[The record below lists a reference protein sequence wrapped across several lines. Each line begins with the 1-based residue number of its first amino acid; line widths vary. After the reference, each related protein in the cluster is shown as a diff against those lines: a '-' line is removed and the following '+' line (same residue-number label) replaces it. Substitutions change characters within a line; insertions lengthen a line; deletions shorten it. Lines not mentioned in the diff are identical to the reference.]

1 VTSPNGVT
9 PPGSAT
15 EGAGLAAWAAKSGDE
30 WKTASTNDVKSSFEG
45 PGGFWGKLLI
55 NLFSGFANLGSFL
68 DGITDAFT
76 GTLSGGGLFGGIF
89 DHAQQLNTDVGDVKN
104 GIEQLLGGGTRQTIV
119 GSAATWTNPGAGFF
133 VTVETV
139 GGGQAGYRGDSAT
152 GQGGAGG
159 MSGGYAREQFNSED
173 LPSTVTATPGA
184 GGVFS
189 GAGGNLGTVSSF
201 GSYVVSTPGI
211 GSAKMPTGVFVSAS
225 TPGAGGDGGSQGG
238 VGFRGGA
245 SALAAGGVV
254 GSTTGGNG
262 AAAGSDPDY
271 ISGGGGGAGGSGSFG
286 TGGNGGFPGGAG
298 AGGSATVGNR
308 GNGGTGAAGAIYV
321 TVKARPA

>member
-1 VTSPNGVT
+1 MTSPDGFTPDGAYTGDTLHEMQDVT
-9 PPGSAT
+9 QADVA
-15 EGAGLAAWAAKSGDE
+15 GAQHAEISGLLGDVAD
-30 WKTASTNDVKSSFEG
+30 TFVDNLL
-45 PGGFWGKLLI
+45 GGFADVPEALGDFLGDLVGALL
-55 NLFSGFANLGSFL
+55 
-68 DGITDAFT
+68 
-76 GTLSGGGLFGGIF
+76 GTSSAGGLF
-89 DHAQQLNTDVGDVKN
+89 DDLYDDRQQLNTDVGNVRN
-104 GIEQLLGGGTRQTIV
+104 GIEQLLGGGTRQMIV
-119 GSAATWTNPGAGFF
+119 GSAATWTNPGAGYF
-133 VTVETV
+133 VTVETI

-184 GGVFS
+184 GGTFS

-225 TPGAGGDGGSQGG
+225 TPGDGGEGGSQGG

-262 AAAGSDPDY
+262 ATAGSDPDY
-271 ISGGGGGAGGSGSFG
+271 VSGGGGGAGGSGSFG

>member
-1 VTSPNGVT
+1 MTSPIEET
-9 PPGSAT
+9 PDGMLD
-15 EGAGLAAWAAKSGDE
+15 GLGGIAAWGTKTQAEYEAERVSMIEDKTSGI
-30 WKTASTNDVKSSFEG
+30 S
-45 PGGFWGKLLI
+45 
-55 NLFSGFANLGSFL
+55 LFSLALNFFKAGFASL
-68 DGITDAFT
+68 DSLIDGFTDAFD
-76 GTLSGGGLFGGIF
+76 GTSDGGGKFTGF
-89 DHAQQLNTDVGDVKN
+89 YNKAQQLNTDVGDVKN
-104 GIEQLLGGGTRQTIV
+104 GIEQLLGGGTRQTFV
-119 GSAATWTNPGAGFF
+119 TPGTWTNPGAGYF
-133 VTVETV
+133 VTVETI
-139 GGGQAGYRGDSAT
+139 GGAQAGYRGDSAT

-189 GAGGNLGTVSSF
+189 GSGGNLGTVSSF

-225 TPGAGGDGGSQGG
+225 TPGDGGDGGSQGG
-238 VGFRGGA
+238 DGFRGGA

-254 GSTTGGNG
+254 GATTGGNG

-271 ISGGGGGAGGSGSFG
+271 VSGGGGGAGGSGSFG

-321 TVKARPA
+321 TVKARP